1 MPPKS
6 SILKPERAPGFKER
20 LRALPD
26 SPGVYIMRNRANVI
40 IYVGK
45 AKVLRNRVRTYFG
58 SLKGQVPKVWRMV
71 ENVYDFEYIVTGSDL
86 EALLLENELIKKHQ
100 PQYNIRLKDDKSY
113 PFIKVT
119 VQEEWPRVIG
129 VRRRL
134 EDGAR
139 YFGPYGGMG
148 AVNETID
155 LLDRLFPFRT
165 CDKEITGND
174 KRPCMQYFIHRCL
187 GPCASLADKDA
198 YDEAITTPTEVAM
211 MRVSGELDE
220 LLASHI
226 DPYEREFVP
235 RIAASAMSVFALTI
249 VSCSVV
255 MVIAYLVMYGDNP
268 SGFGEYTR
276 TMWRV
281 FSPTAITGFMVK
293 SLAFGAVV
301 AAIPIAAGLDATNDP
316 KSAPV
321 AVMGGM
327 VRLFVALVLIELA
340 SLAVKYV

>member
-6 SILKPERAPGFKER
+6 SIVKPERAPGFEER

-119 VQEEWPRVIG
+119 IQEEWPRVIG

-139 YFGPYGGMG
+139 YF
-148 AVNETID
+148 
-155 LLDRLFPFRT
+155 
-165 CDKEITGND
+165 
-174 KRPCMQYFIHRCL
+174 
-187 GPCASLADKDA
+187 
-198 YDEAITTPTEVAM
+198 
-211 MRVSGELDE
+211 
-220 LLASHI
+220 
-226 DPYEREFVP
+226 
-235 RIAASAMSVFALTI
+235 
-249 VSCSVV
+249 
-255 MVIAYLVMYGDNP
+255 
-268 SGFGEYTR
+268 
-276 TMWRV
+276 
-281 FSPTAITGFMVK
+281 
-293 SLAFGAVV
+293 
-301 AAIPIAAGLDATNDP
+301 
-316 KSAPV
+316 
-321 AVMGGM
+321 
-327 VRLFVALVLIELA
+327 
-340 SLAVKYV
+340 